1 MAAVESQPSFILYT
15 GDTVIL
21 LLFLFFLTRPAPY
34 LPSKI
39 IFSSPCFLSLR
50 SLHDK
55 RMGGDDST
63 LSNAVS
69 PFYSGREVQII
80 SYVTSLSKQVI
91 ECALFIVMNAA
102 LQYPSIPPISW
113 SLDLRPSN
121 NVFICYQQMTYT
133 YIHTHTHTHMLRTH
147 HNLLPACCFLSCFS
161 LSSFRFC

>member
-1 MAAVESQPSFILYT
+1 MSLVTNTISSMAAVESQPSFILYT

-55 RMGGDDST
+55 RMGGDDFT

-102 LQYPSIPPISW
+102 LQYPSIPPIS
-113 SLDLRPSN
+113 
-121 NVFICYQQMTYT
+121 
-133 YIHTHTHTHMLRTH
+133 
-147 HNLLPACCFLSCFS
+147 
-161 LSSFRFC
+161 